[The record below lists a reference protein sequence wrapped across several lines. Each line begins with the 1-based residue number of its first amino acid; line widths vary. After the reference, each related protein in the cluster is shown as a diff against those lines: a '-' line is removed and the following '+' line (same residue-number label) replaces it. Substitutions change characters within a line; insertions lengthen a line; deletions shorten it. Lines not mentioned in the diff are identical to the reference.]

1 MVFKMLQKKY
11 DCVALD
17 IYGFFEAIE
26 RIVEKLY
33 KDQMHD
39 EEGNSLFGENLTEFL
54 DISLE
59 WFENFV
65 SE

>member
-1 MVFKMLQKKY
+1 
-11 DCVALD
+11 
-17 IYGFFEAIE
+17 
-26 RIVEKLY
+26 
-33 KDQMHD
+33 MHD